1 MVRSR
6 LLAVALAVLAIILA
20 REVVFHVSQLFVAAP
35 FSPSVRLSGYTA
47 LRAEA
52 AEDVET
58 ETETDGAAEP
68 EPEPK
73 PKRPRMARVTDKLD
87 NLDQYYQ
94 ETITGK
100 GGTPKGFFG
109 DLILR
114 NYFGTWSESGTFTPS
129 REFTGPRKQP
139 SRADYDTAFEN
150 FKMQVKE
157 GKTIQGKDD
166 GSGWIWFVVGQ
177 NPGGLYLYLSS
188 EVPWGERPVALIRKD
203 NPEEFFTKAD
213 WKVLTLRLNQPNLWG
228 GKVKKFPYPLKGAED

>member
-1 MVRSR
+1 MGHPARAR
-6 LLAVALAVLAIILA
+6 LLAVAVAVLLA
-20 REVVFHVSQLFVAAP
+20 REVVFHVSQLFVTAP
-35 FSPSVRLSGYTA
+35 FSPSVRLSGHTA
-47 LRAEA
+47 RLAETMEVEAETEEVSEEA
-52 AEDVET
+52 A
-58 ETETDGAAEP
+58 
-68 EPEPK
+68 PEPK
-73 PKRPRMARVTDKLD
+73 MKRPRMARVTDKLD

-114 NYFGTWSESGTFTPS
+114 NYFGTWSPSGAFTPS

-157 GKTIQGKDD
+157 GKNLQGKDD

-177 NPGGLYLYLSS
+177 NPGGLFLYLSS

-203 NPEEFFTKAD
+203 NAEEFFEKAD

-228 GKVKKFPYPLKGAED
+228 GKVKKFPYPVKGAED